1 MAGKTTRSVKPDI
14 KLNSYESLFGELPD
28 EGESTD
34 LFIKELHDFKGHPFR
49 VTDDEDMLELI
60 QSIKEKGILVPLT
73 VRPIAEGG
81 YEIISGHRRKHP
93 GSKRFLRSFGNC
105 PMKMQWTS

>member
-14 KLNSYESLFGELPD
+14 KLNSYESLFGELSD

-73 VRPIAEGG
+73 VRPIVEGG
-81 YEIISGHRRKHP
+81 YEIISGSGHYDLQQHTADERAAERE
-93 GSKRFLRSFGNC
+93 SEC
-105 PMKMQWTS
+105 I